1 MSKFPS
7 LSPENWPFSL
17 DWLPESAKLVGG
29 AVRDALLQREGEY
42 LDLDF
47 VLPTSAVTT
56 AQKIA
61 GHYQAG
67 FVLLDKERQIARV
80 VFPQATVDFAQQEG
94 ESLAADLQRRDFT
107 VNAIAYNPHRE
118 KLFDP
123 LQGIEDLKLGVMRM
137 VAKGNLEDDPL
148 RLLRAYRQAAQLNFT
163 IDSLTRSTIASL
175 AGKLS
180 TVAAERVRTEIG
192 YLLASSGGN
201 QWLEAAHGDGLFQYW
216 LVNVTAEK
224 LEKIRKIEE
233 SARIITNGWPELRE
247 DYSSGL
253 SIAKLTALVS
263 ASVGDAE
270 LELLKLKYSRSEIRT
285 VTTVLNIL
293 KILPKLQNHWLPLS
307 LREQYFLF
315 KDAGAVFPIIAVL
328 AMAYGVNIEA
338 IAPLI
343 NRYLEPNDAIAHP
356 QPLVTGKDIMN
367 NLNLPPS
374 RTIGKLLT
382 EIQLAAIEGKIAT
395 REEAFVFAASLL

>member
-1 MSKFPS
+1 MSKLTL

-17 DWLPESAKLVGG
+17 DWLPESAQLVGG

-47 VLPTSAVTT
+47 VLPTAAVTT

-107 VNAIAYNPHRE
+107 VNAMAYNPHRE

-192 YLLASSGGN
+192 YLLASSGGS

-216 LVNVTAEK
+216 LGNVTAEK
-224 LEKIRKIEE
+224 LEEIKKIEE
-233 SARIITNGWPELRE
+233 SIRIITNGWPELSK
-247 DYSSGL
+247 DYISGL

-263 ASVGDAE
+263 ASVREAE
-270 LELLKLKYSRSEIRT
+270 LELLKLKYSRAEIRA
-285 VTTVLNIL
+285 VTTAL
-293 KILPKLQNHWLPLS
+293 KILPKLQNRLLPLS

-315 KDAGAVFPIIAVL
+315 KEAGDIFPIIAVL
-328 AMAYGVNIEA
+328 AMAYGVKIEA
-338 IAPLI
+338 IAPLM

-356 QPLVTGKDIMN
+356 QPLVTGKDIMS

-395 REEAFVFAASLL
+395 KEEAFVFAASLL